1 MLERS
6 CLKIRASLAEVFLV
20 PSRQSNVRTQ
30 RRRGLQERRRAE
42 SDAFGNS
49 HSGALGSRVDR
60 ATALVGEAA
69 SSLSSGSLVGAASAS
84 LVVLLTRSLT
94 LLVLLGN
101 GLGVLLVLVHGP
113 VEDVVVLEALTD
125 EKITEDLAKVGVV
138 GLVVEAERAGVV
150 KVDGE
155 LVGEAT
161 AKDLGGSGH
170 LLLHDAVVLLLLC
183 SRLEALPR
191 EAATAEVE
199 HDVAEGLHVI
209 ATRLL
214 CEESQWVLKWEAWLE
229 CDLPTPKWVLMEA

>member
-1 MLERS
+1 LLERS

-60 ATALVGEAA
+60 ATALVSEAA
-69 SSLSSGSLVGAASAS
+69 SSLSSGSLVSAASAS
-84 LVVLLTRSLT
+84 LVVLLAGSLT
-94 LLVLLGN
+94 LLVLLSD
-101 GLGVLLVLVHGP
+101 GLGVLLVLVHSP

-125 EKITEDLAKVGVV
+125 EEITEDLAEVGVV

-150 KVDGE
+150 EVDGE

-161 AKDLGGSGH
+161 AEDLGGSGH
-170 LLLHDAVVLLLLC
+170 LLLHDAVVLLLL
-183 SRLEALPR
+183 SGRLETLPR

-209 ATRLL
+209 TTRLL
-214 CEESQWVLKWEAWLE
+214 CEVLVCVGNREA
-229 CDLPTPKWVLMEA
+229 